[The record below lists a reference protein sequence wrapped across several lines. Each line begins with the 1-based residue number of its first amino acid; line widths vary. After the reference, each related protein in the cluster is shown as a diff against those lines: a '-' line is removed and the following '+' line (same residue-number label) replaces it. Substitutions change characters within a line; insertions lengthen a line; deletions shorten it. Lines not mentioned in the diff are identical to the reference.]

1 MPPKYI
7 PEPSLLIEPVVA
19 IAIAAGKEI
28 LHYYQ
33 GEYKV
38 ENKPNNSPVT
48 EADICANDMIVSA
61 LGELEP
67 PLPIVSE
74 EMKLPKF
81 RLRSKWRHFWLI
93 DPIDGTVPFT
103 YGLDTWGI
111 SIGYMQGGALVEGC
125 LYIPASATCIV
136 SQGSEVYAL
145 THDPASPPDA
155 GMLTPLQRAA
165 GFAEHGVVSIS
176 QDLAC
181 HGTLDIPYSVQSIGS
196 CVSSVV
202 CYLLG
207 KYRAMITN
215 VKLWDIAGGIPLLE
229 KSGSAIISSRGAA
242 IKGDNLQSAFR
253 ITLPEGKEQGQYS
266 RWGIE
271 GHIFVAES
279 ASNCHELIAATHYP
293 AERPQ

>member
-1 MPPKYI
+1 MGAYAREHQQKASASRKFDQTLVTDIDIYI
-7 PEPSLLIEPVVA
+7 EEQITAEWRA
-19 IAIAAGKEI
+19 INPDGHTI
-28 LHYYQ
+28 
-33 GEYKV
+33 GE
-38 ENKPNNSPVT
+38 ES
-48 EADICANDMIVSA
+48 IRSQ
-61 LGELEP
+61 
-67 PLPIVSE
+67 SE
-74 EMKLPKF
+74 EYIRDALQGAC
-81 RLRSKWRHFWLI
+81 WVI

-155 GMLTPLQRAA
+155 GMLAPLRRVA

-215 VKLWDIAGGIPLLE
+215 VKLWDIAGGIPLVE
-229 KSGSAIISSRGAA
+229 KSGSAIISSRGVA

-253 ITLPEGKEQGQYS
+253 ITPPKEKKQEQHS
-266 RWGIE
+266 RWGTE

-279 ASNCHELIAATHYP
+279 ASSCHELIAATHYP